1 MNQNVDIEIRQ
12 TSAASPWYWFH
23 PVTDKGREV
32 MGTEPQ
38 RCREDYYDM
47 TAQDYR
53 DRGAVVTFR
62 R

>member
-1 MNQNVDIEIRQ
+1 
-12 TSAASPWYWFH
+12 
-23 PVTDKGREV
+23 V